1 MICPAA
7 EDLPRPGK
15 TSLGRREDSP
25 RFDGS
30 VPQSRAMF
38 DSDRSIESCS
48 RRQFITRTGLAGF
61 AASLKARGVVPEGRE
76 ADDVEA
82 RVGNGWEKLRAVFLE
97 PPESAR
103 PMTRWW
109 WFGGAITPEE
119 ITRELAFMRE
129 AGIGG
134 VELQPVYPLEVD
146 NSHRGIRNNRYF
158 SEEFNELLRHTV
170 REAHRLGLQF
180 DLTLGSGWPYGGPF
194 IPVNRAARRLR
205 VLTRN
210 VAGSAQFSWDLDAE
224 IQEDENIIAA
234 VATPVLPSGEL
245 DLSNGRVIT
254 DRIRVQTENR
264 EITFRGFD
272 QAELPS
278 GLWSVQVFVDA
289 PTLMQVRR
297 PTLGMEGYVIDHH
310 SQEAMAL
317 FLDAAGNQV
326 IDMLKSVADPPFH
339 SAFCD
344 SLEVYGADWTTHF
357 MAEFQRRRGYDF
369 TPYLPALCQ
378 DAGPLTPHL
387 RYDYHLTMSDLIVE
401 YFFQYLTRWARDHG
415 LTARIQAHGAFGD
428 VMQGY
433 AAADIPEGEDIFHGT
448 HYSVNIKHRRL
459 CTSTAHIY
467 QKRLVSAETYTWLNM
482 PLFTVNLEEMKA
494 ASDTMF
500 LDGINHIVNSGYP
513 SSPPQAGK
521 PGWVFYAETIVNQN
535 NTWWPHYRYLAEYVR
550 RVQSVLTQ
558 GVAVNQVAVYIPLPD
573 VYAQFG
579 KGSLNMDEEI
589 EKRLGLEP
597 FLALRRAGYDFD
609 LINDCAL
616 ETVARVE
623 EGKLLAGEAV
633 YSAVIVLASHF
644 MPPESMERLVEFV
657 RSGGLLIFV
666 GRLPE
671 AAPGMPDQEK
681 RTTRV
686 RNLLAGLWPDGRPV
700 ADRMELVGKGKSV
713 FVALY
718 PSALVQL
725 ESVVP
730 PDFRV
735 LEANDRS
742 EAALRFAQANV
753 GFVHRRVGPVE
764 IYFVSN
770 VAERPHRLRVQFATG
785 GRQPELWDA
794 DNGEVYETMVFR
806 PVDLSGGVLGT
817 EALLHLDPFTSCFV
831 VFNPSAGQSIVTDT
845 NWPGSLQLRKA
856 ANGVEASGLIAANGH
871 YYLLRADGTRH
882 EFAVHDVPQPLA
894 IEGTWDLELDDGP
907 RLRLADLRSWT
918 DLAPAR
924 NYSGWATYSIRFDVP
939 DLGRDLEW
947 WLDLGDVHETADAS
961 LNGIALGAAWKGARR
976 LNCRQALKAGQN
988 QLVVRVG
995 NLWVNDYYSR
1005 PKRDLKPVAETFGI
1019 RWGTYGETP
1028 PKTMPPSGLL
1038 GPVRLIP
1045 LQRRTEK
1052 L

>member
-1 MICPAA
+1 
-7 EDLPRPGK
+7 
-15 TSLGRREDSP
+15 
-25 RFDGS
+25 
-30 VPQSRAMF
+30 VPQQSRAMF
-38 DSDRSIESCS
+38 DSDRSIKSYS
-48 RRQFITRTGLAGF
+48 RRQFITRTGLAGL
-61 AASLKARGVVPEGRE
+61 AASWTGRQVVPEERE
-76 ADDVEA
+76 ADDADA
-82 RVGNGWEKLRAVFLE
+82 RVGNGWENLRTVFLQ

-119 ITRELAFMRE
+119 ITRELTLMRE

-146 NSHRGIRNNRYF
+146 DPQRGIRNTRYF

-170 REAHRLGLQF
+170 RETRRLGLQF

-210 VAGSAQFSWDLDAE
+210 VAGPRQFSWDLKAE

-245 DLSNGRVIT
+245 DLTHSRVIT
-254 DRIRVQTENR
+254 DRILAQTENR

-289 PTLMQVRR
+289 PTLMQVKR

-326 IDMLKSVADPPFH
+326 IDQLKSVADPPFH

-369 TPYLPALCQ
+369 KPYLPALCQ
-378 DAGPLTPHL
+378 DAGPLNPHL

-401 YFFQYLTRWARDHG
+401 YFFQRLARWAREHG

-433 AAADIPEGEDIFHGT
+433 ASADIPEGEDIFHGT

-459 CTSTAHIY
+459 CTSAAHIY
-467 QKRLVSAETYTWLNM
+467 QKRLASAETYTWLDM
-482 PLFTVNLEEMKA
+482 PLFTVTLEEMKA
-494 ASDTMF
+494 ATDTMF

-513 SSPPQAGK
+513 SSPPQTGR
-521 PGWVFYAETIVNQN
+521 PGWVFYAETIVNHN
-535 NTWWPHYRYLAEYVR
+535 NIWWPHYRYLAEYVQ
-550 RVQSVLTQ
+550 RVQSLLTQ

-609 LINDCAL
+609 LINDSAL
-616 ETVARVE
+616 ETVALVKG
-623 EGKLLAGEAV
+623 GKLLAGDAV
-633 YSAVIVLASHF
+633 YSAAIVFGAHF
-644 MPPESMERLVEFV
+644 MPPESLERLAEFV
-657 RSGGLLIFV
+657 RDGGLLIFV

-671 AAPGMPDQEK
+671 AAPGMADQEQ

-686 RNLLAGLWPDGRPV
+686 RSLVAALWPNRQPV
-700 ADRMELVGKGKSV
+700 AGRMETVGKGKSV
-713 FVALY
+713 FVADY
-718 PSALVQL
+718 SSALSQL
-725 ESVVP
+725 ELVVP

-735 LEANDRS
+735 LGANDGS
-742 EAALRFAQANV
+742 EAALRFAQSNV
-753 GFVHRRVGPVE
+753 GFAHRRVGPVE

-770 VAERPHRLRVQFATG
+770 VAERSHRLRVQFAAG
-785 GRQPELWDA
+785 GRQPQLWDA
-794 DNGEVYETMVFR
+794 DNREIYETMVFR
-806 PVDLSGGVLGT
+806 PVDLSGGVRGT
-817 EALLHLDPFTSCFV
+817 EALLHLDPFASCFV
-831 VFNPSAGQSIVTDT
+831 VFAPSDGQPIATDT
-845 NWPGSLQLRKA
+845 NWPGPLRLRKA
-856 ANGVEASGLIAANGH
+856 ANEVEASGLIAANGH
-871 YYLLRADGTRH
+871 YYLVRADGTRH
-882 EFAVHDVPQPLA
+882 DFTVNDVPQPVA
-894 IEGTWDLELDDGP
+894 IEGTWDLELDDSP
-907 RLRLADLRSWT
+907 KLRVAGLRSWN
-918 DLAPAR
+918 DLASAR
-924 NYSGWATYSIRFDVP
+924 NYSGWATYSISFDVP

-947 WLDLGDVHETADAS
+947 WLDLGSVHETAEAS
-961 LNGIALGAAWKGARR
+961 LNGTALGAAWKGVRR
-976 LNCRQALKAGQN
+976 LACRQALKAGRN
-988 QLVVRVG
+988 QLAVKVG
-995 NLWVNDYYSR
+995 NLWVNNYYSR

-1019 RWGTYGETP
+1019 RWGTYGEIP